1 MNARLG
7 EHRLACMGLLALLFC
22 FASEAQA
29 GIDES
34 IVKEIMNIQRELDSL
49 PAQRRAE
56 VQRRMGEL
64 EQEATRAPPGSEA
77 QTKIRREIV
86 ALQKELESLPQVAT
100 RHFPGVRNKI
110 AVFTFEDEARTGL
123 GDAVSFIAS
132 KSLLFHTPVRS
143 LAIVNFQQGLLPDD
157 TGLSYFEK
165 VDRIVADQGYLASL
179 WGEIGT
185 AGDDYVIETYVQ
197 LHTAAASSRLNAK
210 ITPAGLP
217 SELRG
222 SLQSNRLWLQTKVIS
237 RDALKQLQTVAQ
249 EIRKL
254 RATPDAGAEQT
265 GELSEGVQY
274 WINDRR
280 GEWIQLETKD
290 GKRGWTSVRQFCQGD
305 CRAIIDAADFV
316 SQLAVYVNAGSWSR
330 TFEGFRPSIAA
341 FNEQVSLLQALNGD
355 KDLRS
360 AVSRAKEWTASGG
373 RAGGAAIANL
383 TALGEVQLLST
394 DGKLNRDDVA
404 RVANDLA
411 KAVLT
416 DPGNLNALFNL
427 RVLFEYVGDEKRAGL
442 ARNLFDER
450 AARAAAAN

>member
-22 FASEAQA
+22 FASAAQA

-157 TGLSYFEK
+157 TG
-165 VDRIVADQGYLASL
+165 
-179 WGEIGT
+179 
-185 AGDDYVIETYVQ
+185 
-197 LHTAAASSRLNAK
+197 
-210 ITPAGLP
+210 
-217 SELRG
+217 
-222 SLQSNRLWLQTKVIS
+222 
-237 RDALKQLQTVAQ
+237 
-249 EIRKL
+249 
-254 RATPDAGAEQT
+254 
-265 GELSEGVQY
+265 
-274 WINDRR
+274 
-280 GEWIQLETKD
+280 
-290 GKRGWTSVRQFCQGD
+290 
-305 CRAIIDAADFV
+305 
-316 SQLAVYVNAGSWSR
+316 
-330 TFEGFRPSIAA
+330 
-341 FNEQVSLLQALNGD
+341 
-355 KDLRS
+355 
-360 AVSRAKEWTASGG
+360 
-373 RAGGAAIANL
+373 
-383 TALGEVQLLST
+383 
-394 DGKLNRDDVA
+394 
-404 RVANDLA
+404 
-411 KAVLT
+411 
-416 DPGNLNALFNL
+416 
-427 RVLFEYVGDEKRAGL
+427 
-442 ARNLFDER
+442 
-450 AARAAAAN
+450 